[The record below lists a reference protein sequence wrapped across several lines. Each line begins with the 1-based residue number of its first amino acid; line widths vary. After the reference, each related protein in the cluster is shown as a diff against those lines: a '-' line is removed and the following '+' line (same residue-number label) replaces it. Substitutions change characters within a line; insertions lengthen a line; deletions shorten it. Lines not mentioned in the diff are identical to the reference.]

1 MLEDIFVNLF
11 WVLDDAGLCLIN
23 PDTGW
28 ANTYDRVICAIHP
41 NPFEDAIN
49 AEAACALS
57 RLGKYANSIER
68 SIEDVWSEVVFEAAK
83 EYREEPGIP
92 FYNDQ
97 KRAGL
102 VLHHI
107 KTSCQLYMSRISM
120 EDTDFA
126 DEELADMS
134 ILYPDWKVAD

>member
-1 MLEDIFVNLF
+1 MLEDIFVNIF
-11 WVLDDAGLCLIN
+11 WALDDAGLCVIN

-57 RLGKYANSIER
+57 RLGNYANSIER

-83 EYREEPGIP
+83 EYRKEPGIP
-92 FYNDQ
+92 FYSDL
-97 KRAGL
+97 KRENL
-102 VLHHI
+102 ILHHI
-107 KTSCQLYMSRISM
+107 KKASRLYSTRVESDNNEFDDSEL
-120 EDTDFA
+120 EDIGF
-126 DEELADMS
+126 
-134 ILYPDWKVAD
+134 LYPDWMVKD